1 MGHLTEA
8 QQTDVSLCWSN
19 GQIRRWNYSSIC
31 DSDSSY
37 LSVIYSVQYLGY
49 NSTLPWIPTF

>member
-1 MGHLTEA
+1 LTEA